1 MKVFQKGLK
10 MNDEALQKRDQVA
23 AIYLQEMQALAFEI
37 TVAMDAI
44 ASNTLSKF
52 QESVARQEM
61 LCASLA
67 LKANAVSEGVHSSE
81 ESLLSGLDPAVGLKI
96 RAAGKAIRALNQ
108 QYAALLAHSGKTI
121 ALLALLCRS
130 HSGRIQEARG
140 PRLKHQTW
148 SCEM

>member
-1 MKVFQKGLK
+1 MWLFQKGFK
-10 MNDEALQKRDQVA
+10 MNDEALQKRDQIA
-23 AIYLQEMQALAFEI
+23 ANYLQEMQDLAFEI

-44 ASNTLSKF
+44 ASNTFSKF

-61 LCASLA
+61 LCAGLA
-67 LKANAVSEGVHSSE
+67 SKANAVSEAVRSSDQP
-81 ESLLSGLDPAVGLKI
+81 LPSGADSAVGVKI
-96 RAAGKAIRALNQ
+96 RAAGNAIRLLNQ

-130 HSGRIQEARG
+130 HAGRIQEARG